1 VGQELEWVRIARL
14 PNPDTLFARTRLTLF
29 FYIHRYILATIAL
42 GSNNLMYVGVSG
54 TPTAG
59 VVYALNHEGA
69 GLSQS
74 PHTASAI
81 AHTRPAKER
90 LFPLTVYVI
99 HVTRD

>member
-1 VGQELEWVRIARL
+1 
-14 PNPDTLFARTRLTLF
+14 
-29 FYIHRYILATIAL
+29 
-42 GSNNLMYVGVSG
+42 MYVGVSG